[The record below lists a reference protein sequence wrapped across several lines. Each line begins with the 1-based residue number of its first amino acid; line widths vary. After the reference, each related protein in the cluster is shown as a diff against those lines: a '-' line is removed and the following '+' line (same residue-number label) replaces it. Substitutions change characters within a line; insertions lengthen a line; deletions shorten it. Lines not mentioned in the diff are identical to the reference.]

1 MLKGDL
7 VLIWELD
14 VNLELTLLYSSM
26 LYWTFGIAGLMQYF
40 SFENFMFHSCRCGFK
55 PHSR

>member
-14 VNLELTLLYSSM
+14 VNLELTLFYMVHLK
-26 LYWTFGIAGLMQYF
+26 LWTK
-40 SFENFMFHSCRCGFK
+40 FEGKVPKSDM
-55 PHSR
+55 